1 VDIRDSGYGK
11 DRPFT
16 EKTVDH
22 TMTQSGD
29 WRRAA
34 TADQM
39 RSVVRTIDP
48 SVAHIARIQDY
59 WLGGWWSP
67 A

>member
-1 VDIRDSGYGK
+1 
-11 DRPFT
+11 
-16 EKTVDH
+16 
-22 TMTQSGD
+22 MTQSGD